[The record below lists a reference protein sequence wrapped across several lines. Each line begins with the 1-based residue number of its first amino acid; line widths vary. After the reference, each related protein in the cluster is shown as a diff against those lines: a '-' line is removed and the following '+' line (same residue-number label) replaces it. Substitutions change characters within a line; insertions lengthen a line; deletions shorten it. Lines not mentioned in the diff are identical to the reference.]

1 MSLKTNYK
9 VELKCVFC
17 RAKIFELPYEG
28 YQPISGDMI
37 RCAIC
42 GNSNDYTSLR
52 RTAISKTVATIQ
64 DDVCN
69 EVKKIFKKAGFKVK

>member
-9 VELKCVFC
+9 IELKCVFC

-37 RCAIC
+37 RCANC
-42 GNSNDYTSLR
+42 GNSNDYTSIR
-52 RTAISKTVATIQ
+52 RIAIDKTVSKIEE
-64 DDVCN
+64 DVCN
-69 EVKKIFKKAGFKVK
+69 EIVKTFKKAGYKVK